1 MYKLFPH
8 SVKMRILRV
17 LPWNKFFGRME
28 ITAQLFFF
36 SFAFAFK
43 NVLAA
48 KISGQM
54 YIIKIHK

>member
-1 MYKLFPH
+1 MYIFITHFLVMGKLLLN
-8 SVKMRILRV
+8 I
-17 LPWNKFFGRME
+17 
-28 ITAQLFFF
+28 FFF
-36 SFAFAFK
+36 YFAFK

>member
-17 LPWNKFFGRME
+17 LPWNELFGRME
-28 ITAQLFFF
+28 ITAQHFFF
-36 SFAFAFK
+36 YFAFK